1 MIFSEETV
9 VNEINIAGIV
19 IPSLLG
25 LEAAIIISFTVFIIF
40 MVKRRNDI
48 NARKTELKKKNKKL
62 KNSNLKKAGKTKKKI
77 ANGVKTKTITT
88 KKINV
93 KPANKNH

>member
-48 NARKTELKKKNKKL
+48 NARKTELKKQKKKL
-62 KNSNLKKAGKTKKKI
+62 KNGMKKADKTKKKI
-77 ANGVKTKTITT
+77 ANGVKTKTVTT

>member
-48 NARKTELKKKNKKL
+48 NARKTELKKQNKKL
-62 KNSNLKKAGKTKKKI
+62 KNGNLKKAGKTKKKK
-77 ANGVKTKTITT
+77 ANGVKTKTVTT